1 MSDRK
6 NRRSIVIHHD
16 PEEID
21 ESSITICNNLVL
33 KQELDNDLV
42 KLWESLKNKPKLIV
56 FDLDLTL
63 WPFWVDSHCTPPF
76 KKIVNNNECTTTIVD
91 EEDKKLTYFS
101 DVPKILKTLRYCSS
115 KNNSYLGVASRTNAY
130 EAALQLLEFYEWKDY
145 FDSIQMYSGSKVRH
159 INHICQE
166 FGIKSKQDVLFFD
179 DETRNTEDVGPLGAT
194 AHLLD
199 RR

>member
-1 MSDRK
+1 MSDKK

-21 ESSITICNNLVL
+21 ESSITICKNLVL
-33 KQELDNDLV
+33 KHELDDNLV

-63 WPFWVDSHCTPPF
+63 WPFWVDTHCTPPF
-76 KKIVNNNECTTTIVD
+76 KKIVNNNECTIID
-91 EEDKKLTYFS
+91 EEDKKLAYFS

-115 KNNSYLGVASRTNAY
+115 KNNSYMGVASRTNAY